1 MINEETLLE
10 IIETLKTGEISEE
23 SITPIITSCKD
34 KHDSFYAGLI
44 LAFYIFKED
53 LGDKINNHIKFETL
67 N

>member
-1 MINEETLLE
+1 MINEDTLHE
-10 IIETLKTGEISEE
+10 IIEALKSGEISEE
-23 SITPIITSCKD
+23 SITPIVTSCKD